1 MWKVSWIE
9 IADVLLLRM
18 EIVYAAKTA
27 FGQKDSW
34 LAAEGL

>member
-9 IADVLLLRM
+9 IADVLLRM